1 MTRQFGII
9 NWFDNVN
16 WPSLVVSKL
25 TFKALALRQSK
36 RVVKFFFLSIPFLVF
51 HGRKIPHWS
60 DRLDSRGCISLE
72 RDQR

>member
-36 RVVKFFFLSIPFLVF
+36 RIVKFYF
-51 HGRKIPHWS
+51 H
-60 DRLDSRGCISLE
+60 
-72 RDQR
+72 